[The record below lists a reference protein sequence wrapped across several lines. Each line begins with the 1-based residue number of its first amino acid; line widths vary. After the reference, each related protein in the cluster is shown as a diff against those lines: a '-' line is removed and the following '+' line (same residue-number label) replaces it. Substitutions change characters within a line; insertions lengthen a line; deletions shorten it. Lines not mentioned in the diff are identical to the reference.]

1 MKPQRLTYVP
11 VIPNSKILNSKPEII
26 YRSDHLLSKVSSSMS
41 HLDLISKK
49 TSKGY
54 TTSSQSSHRLTDNEY
69 EDIENMAKKM
79 VMKVVA

>member
-1 MKPQRLTYVP
+1 
-11 VIPNSKILNSKPEII
+11 
-26 YRSDHLLSKVSSSMS
+26 MS